1 MELYPM
7 TDQTSTASPSPRVL
21 LERAQ
26 QLFLKKDLNSFAD
39 MFTEDGIHELPFAPP
54 GVPVTIQ
61 GREKIREYFTAI
73 TVTPIEF
80 HEFADMTIYEA
91 SDPDVVIAE
100 YEAKGVIVS
109 SGEPYNTR
117 YIQVL
122 RARDGQIAL
131 WRDYWNPL
139 SGAKAL
145 GRLPQLF
152 KALTG
157 DDLT

>member
-1 MELYPM
+1 M
-7 TDQTSTASPSPRVL
+7 TDQAGTASPTAREL

-61 GREKIREYFTAI
+61 GREKIREYFSLI

-80 HEFADMTIYEA
+80 HEFVDLTIYEA
-91 SDPDVVIAE
+91 TDPNVVIAE
-100 YEAKGVIVS
+100 YTAKGVIVS
-109 SGEPYNTR
+109 SGEPYTTR

-122 RARDGQIAL
+122 QARDGEVAV

-139 SGAKAL
+139 SGATAM

-157 DDLT
+157 QDLS